1 MRMAKNPGTLRILK
15 KRPHPFS
22 KFVVFIYMETFEKLE
37 VWRKSKNLAVRIC
50 TALKGCRDYSLRD
63 QIQRAAVSIPSNI
76 AVGMERNGRAEY
88 RNFLGIAKG
97 SAGELRTQLLIL
109 LELGYVEETE
119 GREMLTES
127 IRISKML
134 NGLIRSLKIT
144 PNPHPST

>member
-1 MRMAKNPGTLRILK
+1 
-15 KRPHPFS
+15 
-22 KFVVFIYMETFEKLE
+22 METFEKLE
-37 VWRKSKNLAVRIC
+37 VWRKSKDLAIRIC
-50 TALKGCRDYSLRD
+50 KALKDCRDYSLRD
-63 QIQRAAVSIPSNI
+63 QIQRAAVSVPSNI
-76 AVGMERNGRAEY
+76 AEGMERNGRAEY

-134 NGLIRSLKIT
+134 NGLIRSLKMT
-144 PNPHPST
+144 PHPNPAP

>member
-1 MRMAKNPGTLRILK
+1 MTKKLSFLTKIK

-22 KFVVFIYMETFEKLE
+22 KSVVFICMETFEKLE
-37 VWRKSKNLAVRIC
+37 VWRKSKDLAVRIC
-50 TALKGCRDYSLRD
+50 KALKGCRDYGLRD
-63 QIQRAAVSIPSNI
+63 QIQRAAVSVPSNI
-76 AVGMERNGRAEY
+76 AEGMERNGRAEY

-144 PNPHPST
+144 PHPNPAP

>member
-1 MRMAKNPGTLRILK
+1 MTKKLSFLAKMK

-37 VWRKSKNLAVRIC
+37 VWRKSKDLAVRIC
-50 TALKGCRDYSLRD
+50 TALKGCRDYGLRD
-63 QIQRAAVSIPSNI
+63 QIQRAAVSVPSNI
-76 AVGMERNGRAEY
+76 AEGMERNGRAEY

-109 LELGYVEETE
+109 LELGYVDEEE
-119 GREMLTES
+119 GREMLNES

-144 PNPHPST
+144 PNPNPST